1 MNTLMSNMINLD
13 YICFLRRTDNF
24 KLFALNN
31 LSIENSH
38 YQNDYL
44 QVIPQFCLNFQR
56 DPSRLPDAEMIEEIT
71 DEDQKEYLL
80 DSIQPTPLNNKPSK
94 QKDKDFSY
102 FEDMENLLCGV
113 PQTIKL
119 SNKGATNYYYFVI
132 GKYSVLMCVS
142 DEFDSNLRENL
153 IQLNRK
159 FESLFSEDEINSTNE
174 ILYSDVILFTFTDVL
189 TTKLLN
195 RYYIPHLPRNSVLTS
210 TQSHFSTNG
219 DDTHSNKIKEEI
231 TLFVDYLAKSN
242 KKLKSSQFDRLT
254 KEIDGISNIEAIADN
269 MQNDITELAKLLLYL
284 WLKNYMIFRIPIF
297 NWNIFERT
305 HKSNDYLLDGSDP
318 QKYLLELYGGGKI
331 ISLLSRFDGRSNV
344 SEIQK
349 KMNINDL
356 RFMRYVYDLFD
367 MELIQKSE
375 KFPVLRHI
383 GQEIVPLL
391 VIQGLQQKDLKI
403 IEELEVRFDG
413 SKSITSVALKMDES
427 PQKIKQILDKIPEFV
442 QYNSI

>member
-13 YICFLRRTDNF
+13 YICFLRRIDNF
-24 KLFALNN
+24 KLFALND

-38 YQNDYL
+38 HHYNYL
-44 QVIPQFCLNFQR
+44 QVIPQFRLNFQR

-71 DEDQKEYLL
+71 DEDQKGYLL
-80 DSIQPTPLNNKPSK
+80 DSIQPKPLNNKSSK
-94 QKDKDFSY
+94 QRDKDVPY

-119 SNKGATNYYYFVI
+119 SNKGKTNYYYFII
-132 GKYSVLMCVS
+132 GKCSVLMCVS

-153 IQLNRK
+153 IQLNRR
-159 FESLFSEDEINSTNE
+159 FESLFSEEQINSTNE
-174 ILYSDVILFTFTDVL
+174 ILFSDAILFTFTDIL

-195 RYYIPHLPRNSVLTS
+195 RYYIPHLPRNSVLRS

-219 DDTHSNKIKEEI
+219 DLTHSNKITAEI
-231 TLFVDYLAKSN
+231 THFIDYLSKNN

-254 KEIDGISNIEAIADN
+254 NEIDGISNIEAIADN
-269 MQNDITELAKLLLYL
+269 MQIDITELAKVLLYL

-305 HKSNDYLLDGSDP
+305 HKSNDYLLDGSDS

-356 RFMRYVYDLFD
+356 RFMRYVYDLYD

-403 IEELEVRFDG
+403 IEELEARFDG